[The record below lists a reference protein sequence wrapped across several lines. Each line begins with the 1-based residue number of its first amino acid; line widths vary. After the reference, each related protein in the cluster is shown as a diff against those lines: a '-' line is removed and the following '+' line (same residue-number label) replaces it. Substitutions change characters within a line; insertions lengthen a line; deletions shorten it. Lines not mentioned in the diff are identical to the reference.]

1 MKNDSNHVIQ
11 RPGEV
16 HKIADVI
23 TGEQLDNWNHIHT
36 MNFSFP

>member
-1 MKNDSNHVIQ
+1 MKNDSNHFME
-11 RPGEV
+11 RLGEV